1 MLYYLE
7 ETKEPDGYNRLA
19 APIKVEIS
27 ATYDDAGTGAATVA
41 YNENDVANPDIKV
54 LNQTGTELPT
64 TGGMGTTLFYVVGGL
79 LVAVAVVLLV
89 TKKKMSADK

>member
-1 MLYYLE
+1 MYYLE

-19 APIKVEIS
+19 APIKVVIS
-27 ATYDDAGTGAATVA
+27 ATYDDAGTDAATVT

-79 LVAVAVVLLV
+79 LV

>member
-1 MLYYLE
+1 M
-7 ETKEPDGYNRLA
+7 
-19 APIKVEIS
+19 
-27 ATYDDAGTGAATVA
+27 
-41 YNENDVANPDIKV
+41 ANPDIKV
-54 LNQTGTELPT
+54 LNQTGTELPS